1 MLSPYSKKVI
11 ELFQNPKNMGEME
24 NPDAVGQKGNPT
36 CGDVMKI
43 YLKIEDNRIKDIKFQ
58 TMGCIAAISTSSMIT
73 ELAKGKTLEEAFT
86 QTAYSLM
93 ATISPNLK
101 KISPNVEKTLKI
113 RAEDKQAL
121 LFDFL
126 SEFLYIFDVDGLIFS
141 EINVNYI
148 KKIDDE
154 YELQAN
160 MKGEKFSRAIH
171 ELGIEVKAITY
182 SFMNIEEKV
191 NNVEINIVFDI

>member
-1 MLSPYSKKVI
+1 MKKPGYEFI
-11 ELFQNPKNMGEME
+11 
-24 NPDAVGQKGNPT
+24 DHTA
-36 CGDVMKI
+36 DVQVK
-43 YLKIEDNRIKDIKFQ
+43 
-58 TMGCIAAISTSSMIT
+58 SW
-73 ELAKGKTLEEAFT
+73 GKTLEEAFT

-126 SEFLYIFDVDGLIFS
+126 SEFLYIFDVDELIFS

-148 KKIDDE
+148 KNIDDE

-182 SFMNIEEKV
+182 SFMKIEE
-191 NNVEINIVFDI
+191 NIDNVEINIVFDI